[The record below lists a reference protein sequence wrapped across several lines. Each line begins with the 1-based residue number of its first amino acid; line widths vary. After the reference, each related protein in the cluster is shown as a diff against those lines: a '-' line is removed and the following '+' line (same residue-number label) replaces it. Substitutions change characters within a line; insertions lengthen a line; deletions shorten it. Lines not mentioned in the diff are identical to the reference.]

1 MFNNFFRVFKFGWQE
16 ISRNIGIA
24 IGTIFIIFIALCLV
38 GGTFLLRGMSEN
50 LITTLENK
58 VDVSVYFKDDA
69 KEEDVLLVKK
79 QIEEFPE
86 VKEVEYIS
94 KEKAL
99 ETFKET
105 HKNNQLLMESLTE
118 IGSNPLPS
126 SLNIKAIQAS
136 SYENLTNFLMNG
148 EYKNIIE
155 KINWSE
161 NQAIIERLFSIS
173 NAVKTG
179 GFAASL
185 ILVLIAVIVTFNTI
199 RLAIYSKRE
208 EIETMK
214 LIGATN
220 WFIRGPFVVQG
231 LITGFFA
238 GLIAF
243 LFFYG
248 VEMGLSSRGLGIF
261 GELGFFNFFEE
272 NILLFLIIQIGGGII
287 ISTFASLLA
296 VQRYLKTEKN

>member
-16 ISRNIGIA
+16 ISRNMGIS

-50 LITTLENK
+50 LIATLENK

-161 NQAIIERLFSIS
+161 NQAIIERLF
-173 NAVKTG
+173 
-179 GFAASL
+179 
-185 ILVLIAVIVTFNTI
+185 
-199 RLAIYSKRE
+199 
-208 EIETMK
+208 
-214 LIGATN
+214 
-220 WFIRGPFVVQG
+220 Q
-231 LITGFFA
+231 
-238 GLIAF
+238 F
-243 LFFYG
+243 L
-248 VEMGLSSRGLGIF
+248 ML
-261 GELGFFNFFEE
+261 
-272 NILLFLIIQIGGGII
+272 
-287 ISTFASLLA
+287 
-296 VQRYLKTEKN
+296 